1 MYPLGVLQAVPE
13 DRIFFFFLR
22 GDDVSLKKWNSK
34 LMFHIIKS
42 IANIHMLKTILSAQ
56 AIQK

>member
-1 MYPLGVLQAVPE
+1 MYFLGLLQATSQK
-13 DRIFFFFLR
+13 DDIFF
-22 GDDVSLKKWNSK
+22 GGGVDNISLKWSSK